1 MESMNIRVIA
11 GRKFVS
17 DSETDR
23 TQSVLVSEEFV
34 NQFGWKDNPIGK
46 RIVWKDT
53 VQLYVVG
60 IVKNIYARTLWQP
73 LRPMMIRSITPEQYT
88 QLVVL
93 ATPGKMTNINEF
105 MKEKWREVFP
115 NLIYEGQFINYEI
128 KNAEDTNRNVIVIC
142 GFLGIFAGLM
152 SAIGLFTL
160 VSLTIT
166 KRIKE
171 IGIRKVLGASV
182 RSIVTLISFDFMI
195 ILIFASLLG
204 GAVGF
209 AMVDLSMDAAW
220 EYYEKVSIITL
231 STSVTIMILLA
242 VLTVGFKTINAAQM
256 NPVKNLRAE

>member
-1 MESMNIRVIA
+1 
-11 GRKFVS
+11 
-17 DSETDR
+17 
-23 TQSVLVSEEFV
+23 
-34 NQFGWKDNPIGK
+34 
-46 RIVWKDT
+46 
-53 VQLYVVG
+53 
-60 IVKNIYARTLWQP
+60 
-73 LRPMMIRSITPEQYT
+73 
-88 QLVVL
+88 
-93 ATPGKMTNINEF
+93 

-128 KNAEDTNRNVIVIC
+128 KNAEDTNRNVIVIF